1 MSSSKNT
8 YFFEELKSITEKKVK
23 FKINNLGNCKL
34 LSEIILETIDEYINY
49 NTIRRIYGLAPD
61 VKTRTKTLDKL
72 ARFNGYKNYSH
83 FIQTYSFKNRLK
95 ISDRIYKTIYKTNEK
110 ELLHLVKDI
119 RTSSSD
125 VLSLLTLLIR
135 ELIYNKQFED
145 LNKIFKQKELKYD
158 SFSYH
163 EILNLGNSVGIIF
176 RKNNVVNKELL
187 QNTNFLRIVFLIFV
201 DYSKLNKYYGEW
213 AKYVNE
219 TTKNKEIKLFT
230 SAIMELKS
238 YMNNSAVVD
247 KFDNLAFSSEFHPVL
262 CSRLLSVKIMAN
274 NYDDIEDLLNR
285 YSSKHEIMEKKNLDY
300 FLEIIVQAL
309 ISKNMD
315 IMKYIIN
322 YFHNE
327 NQLFNSDYKLFYL
340 NYYYLMCTYYY
351 RMTKVKSLEIKF
363 FKQFSLDEI
372 RYSYEDIAM
381 VFLLIYKYSIE
392 KDLNEKQKIKAEY
405 IKLHKLLNY
414 KKFSISYIDN
424 YFIVDN

>member
-1 MSSSKNT
+1 L
-8 YFFEELKSITEKKVK
+8 F
-23 FKINNLGNCKL
+23 
-34 LSEIILETIDEYINY
+34 
-49 NTIRRIYGLAPD
+49 
-61 VKTRTKTLDKL
+61 
-72 ARFNGYKNYSH
+72 
-83 FIQTYSFKNRLK
+83 
-95 ISDRIYKTIYKTNEK
+95 
-110 ELLHLVKDI
+110 
-119 RTSSSD
+119 
-125 VLSLLTLLIR
+125 
-135 ELIYNKQFED
+135 
-145 LNKIFKQKELKYD
+145 
-158 SFSYH
+158 
-163 EILNLGNSVGIIF
+163 
-176 RKNNVVNKELL
+176 
-187 QNTNFLRIVFLIFV
+187 FLIFV
-201 DYSKLNKYYGEW
+201 DYTNLNKYYGEW

-274 NYDDIEDLLNR
+274 NYNDIEDLLNR

-309 ISKNMD
+309 ISKNID

-351 RMTKVKSLEIKF
+351 KITKVKSLEIKF

-424 YFIVDN
+424 YFIEDN

>member
-1 MSSSKNT
+1 M
-8 YFFEELKSITEKKVK
+8 
-23 FKINNLGNCKL
+23 
-34 LSEIILETIDEYINY
+34 
-49 NTIRRIYGLAPD
+49 
-61 VKTRTKTLDKL
+61 
-72 ARFNGYKNYSH
+72 
-83 FIQTYSFKNRLK
+83 
-95 ISDRIYKTIYKTNEK
+95 
-110 ELLHLVKDI
+110 
-119 RTSSSD
+119 
-125 VLSLLTLLIR
+125 
-135 ELIYNKQFED
+135 
-145 LNKIFKQKELKYD
+145 
-158 SFSYH
+158 
-163 EILNLGNSVGIIF
+163 
-176 RKNNVVNKELL
+176 
-187 QNTNFLRIVFLIFV
+187 
-201 DYSKLNKYYGEW
+201 NKYYGEW

-230 SAIMELKS
+230 SALMELKS

-247 KFDNLAFSSEFHPVL
+247 KFDDLAFSSEFHPVL

-274 NYDDIEDLLNR
+274 NYDDIDDLLNR
-285 YSSKHEIMEKKNLDY
+285 YSNKHEIMEKKNLDY
-300 FLEIIVQAL
+300 FLEIIVHAL

-351 RMTKVKSLEIKF
+351 KITKVKSLEKKF

-424 YFIVDN
+424 YFIEDN